1 MLWVGVGSIFTFI
14 VFVILL
20 TLGGGEFFKR
30 FDVRIHKKEVAESAT
45 AKSTPVDREVAEP
58 IKENMVVQ
66 DAMPARPQKVQDAM
80 PAHVEN

>member
-1 MLWVGVGSIFTFI
+1 MLWVGIGSIFTFI

-58 IKENMVVQ
+58 IKEKNEAPSQ
-66 DAMPARPQKVQDAM
+66 DSSKEKSSDWA
-80 PAHVEN
+80 EFN